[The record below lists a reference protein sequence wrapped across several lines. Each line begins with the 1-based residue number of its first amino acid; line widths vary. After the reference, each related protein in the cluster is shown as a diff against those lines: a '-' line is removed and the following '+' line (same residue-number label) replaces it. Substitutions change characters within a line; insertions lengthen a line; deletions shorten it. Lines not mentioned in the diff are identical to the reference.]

1 MRIPFLQGFM
11 NVAGTSAASDQLQV
25 DLSDATLDVDIQGDV
40 GAAVGVVHVRLS
52 LPLEPLGVDL
62 AQAALGSRP
71 HAYLAGQQDRCLTN
85 PTLYAGVEV
94 LFIIPSEV
102 HRGPHCPHLEG

>member
-25 DLSDATLDVDIQGDV
+25 DLSDATMDIQGDV
-40 GAAVGVVHVRLS
+40 GAAVGIVHVRVS
-52 LPLEPLGVDL
+52 LPLESLGVDL
-62 AQAALGSRP
+62 AQATLGFRP
-71 HAYLAGQQDRCLTN
+71 HANLAGQQHRCLAN
-85 PTLYAGVEV
+85 PALYSGVEI

-102 HRGPHCPHLEG
+102 HRGLPSPHLEG